1 MELLDPNIENPAN
14 DSAIN
19 NSVIDYEGKCM
30 FAAMEDPENSSIM
43 AESMK
48 IPTKPKGVT
57 HHNKGLML
65 SWDVSSCTL
74 QAIEFFE
81 IQWKK
86 IEEKRWSGRN
96 CTDDNSTQMIIPIT
110 ELNTNTAYQFKVRSV
125 TTDGVESPFSDIS
138 DDIIIKTS
146 QKPEKPI
153 GSTSNYKDLLIK
165 WEVPSP
171 DLQAVDVFEIQWKT
185 TEEKR
190 WSGRKFTDD
199 NSTNIIIP
207 ITCLEMN
214 TVYQFKVRW
223 ITKDGEESLF
233 SDISDDII
241 IRSWQ
246 KPEKPI
252 GVTSNHKDLLI
263 SWNISSHDLQNV
275 DVFEIQWKKT
285 EEKRWSGRKCTEDN
299 STNITVPFTDLEINT
314 AYQFKV
320 RWITKEGT
328 ESQFSEISDDI
339 ITKTSQKPE
348 KPERVTSNE
357 TDLLI
362 SWDVSSTDLQVV
374 DFFEIQWKKSEEKR
388 WSGRQRTDDNSTKIT
403 IPIKELEKNTAY
415 QFKVRWTTQ
424 KGKES
429 PFSDVSD
436 DIIIKIFPKVQKPK
450 GVISNDRD
458 LLLSWDVPSSDLQV
472 VDSFEIQWKK
482 KEEKRWSGR
491 ICTSDK
497 STSIIISVSKLEKNT
512 AYQFRVRWITTEG
525 EESEFSDISD
535 DIMIKMSQKPG
546 QPKGVFIN
554 DQYLVISWDVS
565 LLDLQ
570 AVDSFEIQWR
580 KKDETRWAGR
590 KHTNDNST
598 SITIP
603 AIEFDTN
610 TAYHFK
616 VRWTTKEG
624 ADGEFSDVSDD
635 IIFRMSQKPGQP
647 KCVTIENKY
656 LLISWDVTLYS
667 LPVVDFFEIQWK
679 KHGDKGWPGRRN
691 TDDNS
696 TSTKIPITEFEGN
709 TVYQFKVRW
718 IRKDG
723 LESTFSEMSEDV
735 IIAIA
740 KKPDKPKEAR
750 RNNTELVICWDV
762 SPSDL
767 QAVDFFEIQWR
778 KKEEKGWSGLKST
791 NDNSTSIAI
800 PITNFEKNDTYQ
812 FKVKWTTKN
821 GEESTFSEKSDDI
834 QFTRNP
840 QEPGKVVSLQTTATS
855 ACLLWEKPDEFDK
868 VCYYE
873 VKYRSCGEVQW
884 LSVNTKDQTES
895 LDLKDL
901 KSKNNYE
908 FKVRAVFSDGNEG
921 PFSEVSDTVTTQ
933 ISLAAKLMEKATKVS
948 SANPQRYKIPLTFSE
963 ETTNKIAMTRKGI
976 FGERNQ
982 LHPTKTIMV
991 VGATG
996 AGKSTLIDGMIN
1008 YIVDVAWE
1016 DDFRFTMIDLTE
1028 DEKTKIHQQAKSQT
1042 SWITCYEVNYKHG
1055 SRLSYNLNIV
1065 DTPGFGDTRGIEQDK
1080 KIVDQIRD
1088 FFMAPGDRGIDTIDA
1103 VCFVTQAPL
1112 ARLTHTQKY
1121 IFDAILSLFG
1131 KDIKDNI
1138 FVLITFAD
1146 GKEPPVL
1153 AALMEANV
1161 PFKQTFNFNN
1171 SALFECTDSSKQFAQ
1186 MFWKLGLASF
1196 ENFFDELSKVQQKSL
1211 KLTSEVLQA
1220 RKQIEITM
1228 EGLQPQIR
1236 DGLHK
1241 LNTMKKESEVLEKH
1255 KRDIAANKN
1264 FTYVVDEI
1272 HQRKIHTKPGQYVTN
1287 CFVCNFTCHPN
1298 CIYADD
1304 SDKAKCS
1311 AMGADGN
1318 CTVCTGHCNWIQHR
1332 NNDFYYE
1339 TYVKQEQRTYNALKT
1354 KYDYAVTEEKKQT
1367 TVVEKIK
1374 SAFKLLGRNVMWMM
1388 KKVRE
1393 SVNKL
1398 EQGALKPNPLNE
1410 VNYVKLLIESEQR
1423 DAITGWEARI
1433 QMLEGIKKK
1442 AELLE
1447 KIPHD
1452 GVEDSWTDEDVAAFL
1467 TNI

>member
-1 MELLDPNIENPAN
+1 
-14 DSAIN
+14 
-19 NSVIDYEGKCM
+19 
-30 FAAMEDPENSSIM
+30 
-43 AESMK
+43 
-48 IPTKPKGVT
+48 
-57 HHNKGLML
+57 
-65 SWDVSSCTL
+65 
-74 QAIEFFE
+74 
-81 IQWKK
+81 
-86 IEEKRWSGRN
+86 
-96 CTDDNSTQMIIPIT
+96 
-110 ELNTNTAYQFKVRSV
+110 
-125 TTDGVESPFSDIS
+125 
-138 DDIIIKTS
+138 
-146 QKPEKPI
+146 
-153 GSTSNYKDLLIK
+153 
-165 WEVPSP
+165 
-171 DLQAVDVFEIQWKT
+171 
-185 TEEKR
+185 
-190 WSGRKFTDD
+190 
-199 NSTNIIIP
+199 
-207 ITCLEMN
+207 
-214 TVYQFKVRW
+214 
-223 ITKDGEESLF
+223 
-233 SDISDDII
+233 
-241 IRSWQ
+241 
-246 KPEKPI
+246 
-252 GVTSNHKDLLI
+252 
-263 SWNISSHDLQNV
+263 
-275 DVFEIQWKKT
+275 
-285 EEKRWSGRKCTEDN
+285 
-299 STNITVPFTDLEINT
+299 
-314 AYQFKV
+314 
-320 RWITKEGT
+320 
-328 ESQFSEISDDI
+328 
-339 ITKTSQKPE
+339 
-348 KPERVTSNE
+348 
-357 TDLLI
+357 
-362 SWDVSSTDLQVV
+362 
-374 DFFEIQWKKSEEKR
+374 
-388 WSGRQRTDDNSTKIT
+388 
-403 IPIKELEKNTAY
+403 
-415 QFKVRWTTQ
+415 
-424 KGKES
+424 
-429 PFSDVSD
+429 
-436 DIIIKIFPKVQKPK
+436 
-450 GVISNDRD
+450 
-458 LLLSWDVPSSDLQV
+458 
-472 VDSFEIQWKK
+472 
-482 KEEKRWSGR
+482 
-491 ICTSDK
+491 
-497 STSIIISVSKLEKNT
+497 
-512 AYQFRVRWITTEG
+512 
-525 EESEFSDISD
+525 
-535 DIMIKMSQKPG
+535 
-546 QPKGVFIN
+546 
-554 DQYLVISWDVS
+554 
-565 LLDLQ
+565 
-570 AVDSFEIQWR
+570 
-580 KKDETRWAGR
+580 
-590 KHTNDNST
+590 
-598 SITIP
+598 
-603 AIEFDTN
+603 
-610 TAYHFK
+610 
-616 VRWTTKEG
+616 
-624 ADGEFSDVSDD
+624 
-635 IIFRMSQKPGQP
+635 
-647 KCVTIENKY
+647 
-656 LLISWDVTLYS
+656 
-667 LPVVDFFEIQWK
+667 
-679 KHGDKGWPGRRN
+679 
-691 TDDNS
+691 
-696 TSTKIPITEFEGN
+696 
-709 TVYQFKVRW
+709 
-718 IRKDG
+718 
-723 LESTFSEMSEDV
+723 
-735 IIAIA
+735 
-740 KKPDKPKEAR
+740 
-750 RNNTELVICWDV
+750 
-762 SPSDL
+762 
-767 QAVDFFEIQWR
+767 
-778 KKEEKGWSGLKST
+778 
-791 NDNSTSIAI
+791 
-800 PITNFEKNDTYQ
+800 
-812 FKVKWTTKN
+812 
-821 GEESTFSEKSDDI
+821 
-834 QFTRNP
+834 
-840 QEPGKVVSLQTTATS
+840 
-855 ACLLWEKPDEFDK
+855 
-868 VCYYE
+868 
-873 VKYRSCGEVQW
+873 
-884 LSVNTKDQTES
+884 
-895 LDLKDL
+895 
-901 KSKNNYE
+901 
-908 FKVRAVFSDGNEG
+908 
-921 PFSEVSDTVTTQ
+921 
-933 ISLAAKLMEKATKVS
+933 MEKATKVS

-1088 FFMAPGDRGIDTIDA
+1088 FFMAPGDR
-1103 VCFVTQAPL
+1103 
-1112 ARLTHTQKY
+1112 
-1121 IFDAILSLFG
+1121 
-1131 KDIKDNI
+1131 
-1138 FVLITFAD
+1138 D